1 MKFSDL
7 KAYHAYY
14 VMAGI
19 FFLSILFFKDMV
31 FFPLGCCFICLG
43 WVSKL
48 KETGQLKGCQKN
60 GEVSGESTNAD
71 TSTEA

>member
-48 KETGQLKGCQKN
+48 KEIGQLKGRQK
-60 GEVSGESTNAD
+60 SGEGANAD
-71 TSTEA
+71 TTPEA